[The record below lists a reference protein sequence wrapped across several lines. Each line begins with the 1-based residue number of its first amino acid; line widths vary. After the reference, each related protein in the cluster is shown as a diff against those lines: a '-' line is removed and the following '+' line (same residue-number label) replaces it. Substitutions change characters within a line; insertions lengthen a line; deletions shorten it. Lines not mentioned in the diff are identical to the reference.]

1 MVSNQFTIVYM
12 MYMYVY
18 YMQAIQMVE
27 DNQPHNEP
35 IHCVT
40 GVEQQP
46 VAIVSQAVHSHI
58 PGPVNQPHKNNTVTI
73 PFQSLWSASDP
84 N

>member
-1 MVSNQFTIVYM
+1 

-58 PGPVNQPHKNNTVTI
+58 PGPVNQPRKNNTVTI